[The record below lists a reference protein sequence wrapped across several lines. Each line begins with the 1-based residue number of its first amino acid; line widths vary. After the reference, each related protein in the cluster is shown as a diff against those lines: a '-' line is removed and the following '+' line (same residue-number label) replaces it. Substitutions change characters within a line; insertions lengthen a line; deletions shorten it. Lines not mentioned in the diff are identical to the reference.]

1 MSDAVLITV
10 ISTVGLILSGV
21 LVELIRARKR
31 QETVVHEM
39 KPNHGGSLRDTV
51 NKLAVDL
58 QSGHDALRQQNADL
72 KNQLSDVDKRLVR
85 VETYAELYVPR
96 QREGSR
102 GE

>member
-10 ISTVGLILSGV
+10 ISTVGLIMSGV

-31 QETVVHEM
+31 QDTVVHEM

-51 NKLAVDL
+51 NRLVED
-58 QSGHDALRQQNADL
+58 GDRRHTELRQ
-72 KNQLSDVDKRLVR
+72 QLSDVDRRLVR
-85 VETYAELYVPR
+85 VETLSELHMPR
-96 QREGSR
+96 PREGAR

>member
-10 ISTVGLILSGV
+10 ISTVGLIMSGV

-31 QETVVHEM
+31 QDTVVHEM

-51 NKLAVDL
+51 NQLVDD
-58 QSGHDALRQQNADL
+58 QRTGQAELRQA
-72 KNQLSDVDKRLVR
+72 LSDVDRRLVR
-85 VETYAELYVPR
+85 VETLSEFRVPQ
-96 QREGSR
+96 QREAYR